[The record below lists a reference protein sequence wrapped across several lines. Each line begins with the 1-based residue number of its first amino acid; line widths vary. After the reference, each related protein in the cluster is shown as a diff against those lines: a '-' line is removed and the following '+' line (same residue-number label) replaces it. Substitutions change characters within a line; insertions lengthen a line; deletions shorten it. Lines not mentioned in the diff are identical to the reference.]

1 MPDSRFSVNARELRE
16 SRAQEN
22 RNVTDFLRDLVRG
35 DRQRRGDAERHGRKD
50 RGRDDRAVDERMERV
65 ADDHE

>member
-1 MPDSRFSVNARELRE
+1 MPGQQIQRERLELRE
-16 SRAQEN
+16 SRAQKN

-35 DRQRRGDAERHGRKD
+35 DCQRRGDTERHGRKD
-50 RGRDDRAVDERMERV
+50 GGGDYRAVDERVERV